1 MKAEHNMSES
11 EFMAMLNDDYPPVN
25 LAGIEYSFGYILKEV
40 DPIRF
45 CVWYNDYISALEDS
59 DNALYQDLENA

>member
-11 EFMAMLNDDYPPVN
+11 EFMDMLNDDYPPVN
-25 LAGIEYSFGYILKEV
+25 LAGVEYCFGYILKEV

-45 CVWYNDYISALEDS
+45 DVWYNDHISYMEDA

>member
-11 EFMAMLNDDYPPVN
+11 EFMDMLNDDYPPVN
-25 LAGIEYSFGYILKEV
+25 LSGFEYSFGYVLKEI

-45 CVWYNDYISALEDS
+45 NVWYNDYCSELEDR